1 MFQTSRGLAVLLGL
15 ASILATGTV
24 GVSRAQT
31 AAAADAQTLAD
42 AESATKVVRVVF
54 VGKEHACDCTRRSI
68 DADWAA
74 LQRALGT
81 PPKLP
86 VERLNLDTQEDKV
99 APYRR
104 QKALTDLPALYF
116 VDAKGSVAELLQG
129 EVTRAQVEAA
139 LAK

>member
-1 MFQTSRGLAVLLGL
+1 MFQTSRKLAVLLGL
-15 ASILATGTV
+15 ASILAVGTV
-24 GVSRAQT
+24 GMSRAQ
-31 AAAADAQTLAD
+31 AAGSPAQIFADTQ
-42 AESATKVVRVVF
+42 SVTKVVRVVF

-68 DADWAA
+68 EASWAA

-86 VERLNLDTQEDKV
+86 VERLNLDTQEEKV

-104 QKALTDLPALYF
+104 QKALTALPAIYF

-129 EVTRAQVEAA
+129 DVTRAQIEAA

>member
-1 MFQTSRGLAVLLGL
+1 
-15 ASILATGTV
+15 
-24 GVSRAQT
+24 VSRAQ
-31 AAAADAQTLAD
+31 AAAADAQTLSD
-42 AESATKVVRVVF
+42 AESSTTVVRVVF

-68 DADWAA
+68 DAGWAM
-74 LQRALGT
+74 LQRALGR

-86 VERLNLDTQEDKV
+86 VERLNLDTQEDEV

-104 QKALTDLPALYF
+104 QKALTALPAIYF

-129 EVTRAQVEAA
+129 EVTRAQIEAA

>member
-1 MFQTSRGLAVLLGL
+1 MFQTSRGLAVLFGL

-24 GVSRAQT
+24 GASRAQT

-42 AESATKVVRVVF
+42 TEGATKVVRVVF

-68 DADWAA
+68 DAGWAA

-104 QKALTDLPALYF
+104 QKALTALPALYF

>member
-1 MFQTSRGLAVLLGL
+1 MFQTSRGLAVSLGL
-15 ASILATGTV
+15 LSLLAVGTI
-24 GVSRAQT
+24 GVSRAQ
-31 AAAADAQTLAD
+31 AAGAPEQILAD
-42 AESATKVVRVVF
+42 TQSVTKVVRVVF

-68 DADWAA
+68 EASWAA

-86 VERLNLDTQEDKV
+86 VERLNLDTQTDKV

-104 QKALTDLPALYF
+104 QKAFTALPAIYF
-116 VDAKGSVAELLQG
+116 IDAKGSVAELLQG
-129 EVTRAQVEAA
+129 EVTRAQIDAA